1 MALDYLHRICKI
13 IHTDLKP
20 ENVNLCLTDKEV
32 QEIAE
37 KGQLTTTKMYHQ
49 PPEIKALSSAQAL
62 VDPKSVRGRG
72 NQEGDAQRTEKQTK
86 RNEKKKK

>member
-1 MALDYLHRICKI
+1 MGLDYLHRVCKI

-49 PPEIKALSSAQAL
+49 PEDIKALSSAAFL
-62 VDPKSVRGRG
+62 DPTKSFRGRK
-72 NQEGDAQRTEKQTK
+72 E
-86 RNEKKKK
+86 